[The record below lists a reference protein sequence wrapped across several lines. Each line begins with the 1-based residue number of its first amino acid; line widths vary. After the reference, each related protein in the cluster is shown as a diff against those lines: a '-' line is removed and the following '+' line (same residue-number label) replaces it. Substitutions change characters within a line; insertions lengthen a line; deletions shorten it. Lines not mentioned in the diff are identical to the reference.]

1 MKRPLQINRDREE
14 RFFAVRGIA
23 SKLMQ
28 ELLTMVEQKQCRKAA
43 VTALFDLIGIIDVDR
58 YGESVKKADDLRLP
72 TDLKKYKKR
81 VARRRES
88 AALN

>member
-1 MKRPLQINRDREE
+1 MKRPLKINRDREE

-28 ELLTMVEQKQCRKAA
+28 ELLTMVEQKQCRKEA
-43 VTALFDLIGIIDVDR
+43 VSALFDLIGIIDVDR
-58 YGESVKKADDLRLP
+58 YGESVKKNDAARLS